1 MAMEA
6 YPRNGVFLIGIYK
19 LRKYNINCLPAS
31 CAQSTND
38 VTLELIVDAQLLNL
52 PPASSPKVSYR
63 AFTPQRRAV
72 AQADD
77 SPV

>member
-1 MAMEA
+1 MVVVM
-6 YPRNGVFLIGIYK
+6 YCVHTLIY
-19 LRKYNINCLPAS
+19 LPAS
-31 CAQSTND
+31 CAQSTKD

-77 SPV
+77 SPVWASTLYV